1 MLRKI
6 IVPQTDQYL
15 IRLPNQYIN
24 KQIEVLIF
32 PHDFEGEPE
41 FDEAE
46 TCDPR
51 EKPTE
56 EENRLFWASFG
67 SWQDERSAEE
77 IITDIYAARTST
89 ERAVQL

>member
-32 PHDFEGEPE
+32 PHDLEDEPE

-46 TCDPR
+46 TCDQR
-51 EKPTE
+51 ERPTE
-56 EENRLFWASFG
+56 EDQRLFWASFG

-77 IITDIYAARTST
+77 IIAEIYAARTST